1 MMVTTAMVVVMLI
14 LTAEALA
21 MAMAVAMAVVVAV
34 AVAMAMAVAAS
45 ALPHGWLLL
54 PRPLRLLLLELLARL
69 AATGRITTPTR
80 GTSMAMAI
88 VARLRHAACKHLQ

>member
-14 LTAEALA
+14 LTAEAL
-21 MAMAVAMAVVVAV
+21 
-34 AVAMAMAVAAS
+34 AMAMAVAAS